1 MFKKL
6 IIIIFFVNLNFFTS
20 NSLSLENKILFKV
33 DNEIITSVDILK
45 EIQYLKSI
53 NEEFKKASNEQA
65 LEISK
70 KSLIKEKIKKIELL
84 KFIDEIKLDKD
95 MSEKIIVNYFGR
107 LGIDSRKD
115 FEIYFSNRNLDPGFV
130 ENKII
135 IEILWNQL
143 IYAKFNNSVKIDE
156 ESIKKKIIN
165 KKKQE
170 EFFISEILFNLDN
183 GEKLENK

>member
-1 MFKKL
+1 MG
-6 IIIIFFVNLNFFTS
+6 
-20 NSLSLENKILFKV
+20 
-33 DNEIITSVDILK
+33 
-45 EIQYLKSI
+45 I
-53 NEEFKKASNEQA
+53 N
-65 LEISK
+65 
-70 KSLIKEKIKKIELL
+70 
-84 KFIDEIKLDKD
+84 
-95 MSEKIIVNYFGR
+95 
-107 LGIDSRKD
+107 SRKD

-130 ENKII
+130 ENTII

-183 GEKLENK
+183 GEKLKNK